1 MLERL
6 IMFTRAFMTVFL
18 MRSISGR
25 GETFKAESLFLTPP
39 SQPLSW
45 QFASVSRELRG
56 VSEALRREWRTCGTK
71 SVSLCRRWTRIGVNR
86 RCLGLRPL
94 AGAKQNVCSSEASGS
109 LPERLFVW
117 DCKCMH
123 ACLRW
128 RRQRLI
134 LCVCACSSIN
144 MYAFFITKLACFNH
158 SYWVTKD
165 VPCSYNQTHFLNK
178 VLFWGTSKFQQ
189 KRGPWDARIS
199 FRK

>member
-18 MRSISGR
+18 MRSISGW
-25 GETFKAESLFLTPP
+25 GETFKAESPFLTPP

-71 SVSLCRRWTRIGVNR
+71 SVSLRRRWTRIGVNR

-94 AGAKQNVCSSEASGS
+94 AGAKQNVCSGEASGS
-109 LPERLFVW
+109 LPERLFVC

-123 ACLRW
+123 ACLRR

-134 LCVCACSSIN
+134 LLCVCVLVHQ
-144 MYAFFITKLACFNH
+144 YVCFLH
-158 SYWVTKD
+158 HKAR
-165 VPCSYNQTHFLNK
+165 
-178 VLFWGTSKFQQ
+178 VL
-189 KRGPWDARIS
+189 
-199 FRK
+199 